1 MSLVYLIEIYIF
13 SIKIGRKM
21 DELLDEWLKSF
32 YVNFYEN
39 KSCEF
44 ISPTTYSA
52 VIAKIAAFAVSMGI
66 ANILNKKR
74 EEIFLC

>member
-1 MSLVYLIEIYIF
+1 MSLFYLIEIYIF

-39 KSCEF
+39 ESCEF

-52 VIAKIAAFAVSMGI
+52 VIATIAAFDVGHVYGQS
-66 ANILNKKR
+66 LNQ
-74 EEIFLC
+74 